1 MKRVIYGSLL
11 GLTSLLDCE
20 GCSNIIVTPGASDDF
35 SSIISYNADSG
46 TLFGSLYHYPTSDNE
61 PGVMRDI
68 YDWDSGH
75 YLGNLIL
82 FWINYSYRSAGQIEE
97 AAHTFNVVGNINEH
111 GLIIGETT
119 FGGISSLQSQSGA
132 IMDYGK
138 LIF

>member
-1 MKRVIYGSLL
+1 MKKVIYGSLL

-82 FWINYSYRSAGQIEE
+82 F
-97 AAHTFNVVGNINEH
+97 
-111 GLIIGETT
+111 
-119 FGGISSLQSQSGA
+119 
-132 IMDYGK
+132 
-138 LIF
+138 